1 MNTFV
6 SVRIGFCPFLRVLQ
20 NAFKVGWE
28 HDGNKQS
35 SSKLPS
41 ANCHDWIIVSSAL
54 NCTEGANSQGIGLD
68 MRMKML
74 MS

>member
-1 MNTFV
+1 MHFRFSLN
-6 SVRIGFCPFLRVLQ
+6 RFLSI
-20 NAFKVGWE
+20 FKSFAKCLKGRWE

-68 MRMKML
+68 MMMKML